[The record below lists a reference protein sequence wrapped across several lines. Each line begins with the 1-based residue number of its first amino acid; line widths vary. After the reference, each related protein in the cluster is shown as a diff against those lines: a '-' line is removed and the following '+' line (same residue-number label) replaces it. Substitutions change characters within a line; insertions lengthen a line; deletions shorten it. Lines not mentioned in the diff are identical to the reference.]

1 MSNFRLMTSW
11 KAFSRKRNE
20 NKSMRFYSKMRSS
33 QCKRY
38 ASNKKFQQ
46 RREKTV
52 KPGKVFIDF

>member
-20 NKSMRFYSKMRSS
+20 NKSMRFYSKIRGS
-33 QCKRY
+33 QCKTDD
-38 ASNKKFQQ
+38 SNKKFQQ
-46 RREKTV
+46 RQEKTV